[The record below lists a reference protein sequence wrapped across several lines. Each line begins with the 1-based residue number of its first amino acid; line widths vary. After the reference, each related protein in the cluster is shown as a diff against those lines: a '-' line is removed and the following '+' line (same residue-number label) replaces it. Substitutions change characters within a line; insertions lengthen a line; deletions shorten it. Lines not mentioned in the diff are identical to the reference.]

1 MAGTTI
7 GIGLA
12 LVGVGLVGYFGTGAE
27 HPTALIPAGFG
38 VVLAILGALAR
49 NEQRRALYM
58 HIAVTVGLL
67 GFLGSFMGLV
77 RFFRLLAGEA
87 VARPDAVK
95 AQAAMAAL
103 TGIFVI
109 LCVRSFINARRN
121 RTAVNVTR

>member
-38 VVLAILGALAR
+38 VVLAILGELAR